1 MSVYSVHFVFAL
13 VLSAILSAIYKNS
26 LKKRLIA
33 SACAPILLYVLFYN
47 YDYGLMDGIIPFI
60 ISYAGAAFSVC
71 LSLLVVSFHKTQA
84 EFVCISTKPLAKF
97 LLSEFLVC
105 LFICVIYVSPWAI
118 DTFPLSNVEAV
129 LFTVFAGDNEGAEE
143 FVISSFMNKVFYPVL
158 WTSIVILI
166 LELVLSFVLS
176 RRCFYCEV
184 KFWKFKLRFNQHGF
198 IQILWQMQK
207 AILVISIS
215 YAAILLLVLPG
226 IIMSAPFK
234 TLIQQPVDSEFYRE
248 NYIHPDSVKIIAQGE
263 PKNLVVIFL
272 ESMEK
277 NFAQYTPEIARLEKS
292 SLDFVPGGQN
302 VSGTSWTIA
311 GITGK
316 LCGIPLNMPMGINEY
331 HGRLPTYVP
340 YAKCLM
346 DVLADKGYNQ
356 LYAQGTS
363 GEFTQKKD
371 FWKSHG
377 NVEIHDIEYYK
388 SAGKVSKDYYVFW
401 GFEDRKLYRFVKD
414 ELDSISNLDKP
425 FALYMLTV
433 DTHQPQGFL
442 DDSCKVSLKE
452 VGVAEDNVNRFP
464 EALRCASMQL
474 ESFINWMR
482 EQPWFEKTVIFVMGD
497 HATLSLSTKAGL
509 PQSESI
515 YWTNFV
521 INAHLDS
528 GKTYRQGRTYSSLDM
543 FPTILESMGF
553 ELENHAIALGKS
565 LYADSPTLLEKYG
578 QKTLDSLLRER
589 SIQYD
594 YFLMGR

>member
-1 MSVYSVHFVFAL
+1 MTLYSIHFILAS
-13 VLSAILSAIYKNS
+13 VLSALLSAFWRNS
-26 LKKRLIA
+26 IKKRVAA
-33 SACAPILLYVLFYN
+33 SVCAPVVFYILFYN
-47 YDYGLMDGIIPFI
+47 YDFGLLDGPIPFV
-60 ISYAGAAFSVC
+60 ISYVGAFFAAC
-71 LSLLVVSFHKTQA
+71 LSLLITSFHNTFA
-84 EFVCISTKPLAKF
+84 DSFCSYYPLRKYCFSEILFLF
-97 LLSEFLVC
+97 LLC
-105 LFICVIYVSPWAI
+105 LIFTIPWAI

-129 LFTVFAGDNEGAEE
+129 LFTVFAGNNEGAEE
-143 FVISSFMNKVFYPVL
+143 FVLSSFINKVFYPVL
-158 WTSIVILI
+158 WTFIVVLI
-166 LELVLSFVLS
+166 TELALSFVLFK
-176 RRCFYCEV
+176 RNIFCEA
-184 KFWKFKLRFNQHGF
+184 KLWKIKLRFSQRGF
-198 IQILWQMQK
+198 LQILWQVQK
-207 AILVISIS
+207 TILLISS
-215 YAAILLLVLPG
+215 FYAAILLLVLPG

-234 TLIQQPVDSEFYRE
+234 TLIQQPIDSEFYRN
-248 NYIHPDSVKIIAQGE
+248 NYVHPDSVKIEAPE
-263 PKNLVVIFL
+263 ESRNLVVIFL

-277 NFAQYTPEIARLEKS
+277 NFAQYTPEITHLEEN

-311 GITGK
+311 GIIGK

-371 FWKSHG
+371 FWKTHG

-388 SAGKVSKDYYVFW
+388 SVRKVPEDYYVFW
-401 GFEDRKLYRFVKD
+401 GFEDRKLYRFVKE
-414 ELDSISNLDKP
+414 ELDSLSNLDKP

-442 DDSCKVSLKE
+442 DDTCKVSLKE
-452 VGVAEDNVNRFP
+452 VGFAENNLNHFP
-464 EALRCASMQL
+464 EALRCASIQL
-474 ESFINWMR
+474 ESFIRWMQG
-482 EQPWFEKTVIFVMGD
+482 QPWFDKTVVFVMGD
-497 HATLSLSTKAGL
+497 HATPALSAKVNL
-509 PQSESI
+509 PQSDSL

-521 INAHLDS
+521 VNAFLDS
-528 GKTYRQGRTYSSLDM
+528 SKTYRQGRTYSSLDI

-553 ELENHAIALGKS
+553 ELESHAMALGKS

-578 QKTLDSLLRER
+578 RKTLDSLLRER
-589 SIQYD
+589 SVQYD

>member
-1 MSVYSVHFVFAL
+1 MELYSVHFIIAL
-13 VLSAILSAIYKNS
+13 FLSAILSAIYKNP

-33 SACAPILLYVLFYN
+33 MACAPTLLYVFFYN
-47 YDYGLMDGIIPFI
+47 YDYGLMEGPIPFI
-60 ISYAGAAFSVC
+60 ISYAGAAFSVY
-71 LSLLVVSFHKTQA
+71 LSLLAVSLHKIQVDLART
-84 EFVCISTKPLAKF
+84 SKPLARF
-97 LLSEFLVC
+97 LFSEIFVC
-105 LFICVIYVSPWAI
+105 FSICVIYASPWAI

-143 FVISSFMNKVFYPVL
+143 FVISSFMDKVFYPVL
-158 WTSIVILI
+158 WTIIVVLI
-166 LELVLSFVLS
+166 AEFVLSFVLS
-176 RRCFYCEV
+176 KKNFYFGTKLWKIKLLFNRR
-184 KFWKFKLRFNQHGF
+184 GF
-198 IQILWQMQK
+198 LQVLWQVQK
-207 AILVISIS
+207 AILLISSS

-226 IIMSAPFK
+226 IIMSTPFK
-234 TLIQQPVDSEFYRE
+234 ALIQQPVDSEFYRE
-248 NYIHPDSVKIIAQGE
+248 NYVHPDSVKIIARGE

-277 NFAQYTPEIARLEKS
+277 NFAQYTPEIAHLEKS

-363 GEFTQKKD
+363 GEFTQKRD
-371 FWKSHG
+371 FWKTHG

-388 SAGKVSKDYYVFW
+388 SVRKVPEEYYVFW
-401 GFEDRKLYRFVKD
+401 GFEDRKLYSFVKE
-414 ELDSISNLDKP
+414 ELDSLSNLNKP

-452 VGVAEDNVNRFP
+452 ADVSEDNVNRFP

-482 EQPWFEKTVIFVMGD
+482 EQPWFEKTVVFIMGD
-497 HATLSLSTKAGL
+497 HATPSLSAKAGL
-509 PQSESI
+509 PQSERL

-521 INAHLDS
+521 INAALDS
-528 GKTYRQGRTYSSLDM
+528 GKVYRQGRAYSSLDM

-565 LYADSPTLLEKYG
+565 LYAESPTLLEKYG

-594 YFLMGR
+594 YFLMGQ

>member
-1 MSVYSVHFVFAL
+1 MHLYSVHFIIAL
-13 VLSAILSAIYKNS
+13 ILSAILSAIYKNP
-26 LKKRLIA
+26 LKKRLVA
-33 SACAPILLYVLFYN
+33 MVCAPTLLYVFFYN
-47 YDYGLMDGIIPFI
+47 YDYGLMEGHVPFI
-60 ISYAGAAFSVC
+60 ISYVGAAFSVC
-71 LSLLVVSFHKTQA
+71 LSLLVISFHKTQVDFA
-84 EFVCISTKPLAKF
+84 RITTKPLAKF
-97 LLSEFLVC
+97 LFSEIFVC

-143 FVISSFMNKVFYPVL
+143 FVISSFMNKVFYPFL
-158 WTSIVILI
+158 WTFIVVLI
-166 LELVLSFVLS
+166 SELLLSFALS
-176 RRCFYCEV
+176 RRCFYCGAE
-184 KFWKFKLRFNQHGF
+184 FWKFKLWFNRQGF
-198 IQILWQMQK
+198 LQTLWQMQK
-207 AILVISIS
+207 AILVISTS
-215 YAAILLLVLPG
+215 YASILLLVLPG

-234 TLIQQPVDSEFYRE
+234 ALIQQPIDSEFYRE
-248 NYIHPDSVKIIAQGE
+248 NYVHPDSVKITAQGE
-263 PKNLVVIFL
+263 LKNLVVVFL

-277 NFAQYTPEIARLEKS
+277 NFAQYTPEIVRLEKS
-292 SLDFVPGGQN
+292 ALDFVPGGWN
-302 VSGTSWTIA
+302 ISGTSWTIA

-363 GEFTQKKD
+363 GEFTQKKE
-371 FWKSHG
+371 FWKAHG
-377 NVEIHDIEYYK
+377 NVGIHDIEYYK
-388 SAGKVSKDYYVFW
+388 SLMKVSEDYYVFW
-401 GFEDRKLYRFVKD
+401 GFEDRKLYRFVKE
-414 ELDSISNLDKP
+414 ELDSLSNLDKP

-452 VGVAEDNVNRFP
+452 AGVAENKVNHFP

-474 ESFINWMR
+474 ESFIKWMQK
-482 EQPWFEKTVIFVMGD
+482 QPWFEKTVIFVMGD
-497 HATLSLSTKAGL
+497 HATPSLSTKAGL
-509 PQSESI
+509 PQSDNL

-521 INAHLDS
+521 INVSLDD
-528 GKTYRQGRTYSSLDM
+528 GRVYRQGRNYSSLDM

-553 ELENHAIALGKS
+553 ELENHAVALGRS

-578 QKTLDSLLRER
+578 QKALDSLLRER

>member
-1 MSVYSVHFVFAL
+1 MSLYSVNFIIAL
-13 VLSAILSAIYKNS
+13 VLSAILSAIYKNP

-33 SACAPILLYVLFYN
+33 MACAPMLLYVFFYN
-47 YDYGLMDGIIPFI
+47 YDYGLMEGSVPFI

-71 LSLLVVSFHKTQA
+71 LSLLAVSLQKIQENLART
-84 EFVCISTKPLAKF
+84 SKPLAKF
-97 LLSEFLVC
+97 LFSEILVC
-105 LFICVIYVSPWAI
+105 FFVCVIYASPWAI

-143 FVISSFMNKVFYPVL
+143 FVISSFINKVFYPVL
-158 WTSIVILI
+158 WTLIIVLI
-166 LELVLSFVLS
+166 AEIVLSLVLSKKNFYFGTKLWKLKLLFNRRGVL
-176 RRCFYCEV
+176 
-184 KFWKFKLRFNQHGF
+184 
-198 IQILWQMQK
+198 QILWQVQK
-207 AILVISIS
+207 AILFIGAS

-226 IIMSAPFK
+226 IIMSTPFK
-234 TLIQQPVDSEFYRE
+234 ALIQQPVDSEFYRE
-248 NYIHPDSVKIIAQGE
+248 NYVHPDSVKIIAQGE

-272 ESMEK
+272 ESMGK

-363 GEFTQKKD
+363 GEFTQKRD
-371 FWKSHG
+371 FWKTHG

-388 SAGKVSKDYYVFW
+388 STGKVSEKYHVFW
-401 GFEDRKLYRFVKD
+401 GFEDRRLYHLAKE
-414 ELDSISNLDKP
+414 ELDSLSKMDKP
-425 FALYMLTV
+425 FAFYMLTV
-433 DTHQPQGFL
+433 DTHQPQGYL

-452 VGVAEDNVNRFP
+452 AGVAEDNVNHFP

-482 EQPWFEKTVIFVMGD
+482 EQPWFEKTVVFVMGD
-497 HATLSLSTKAGL
+497 HATPSLSTKAGL
-509 PQSESI
+509 PQSESL

-528 GKTYRQGRTYSSLDM
+528 GKTYRQGRAYSSLDM

-553 ELENHAIALGKS
+553 GFEKHAIALGKS
-565 LYADSPTLLEKYG
+565 LYAESPTLLEKYG

>member
-1 MSVYSVHFVFAL
+1 MELYSVHFVIAL
-13 VLSAILSAIYKNS
+13 VLSAILSAIYKNP

-33 SACAPILLYVLFYN
+33 MACAPTLLYVFFYN
-47 YDYGLMDGIIPFI
+47 YDYGLMEGSIPFI

-71 LSLLVVSFHKTQA
+71 LSLLAVSLHKIPEDLART
-84 EFVCISTKPLAKF
+84 SKPLAKF
-97 LLSEFLVC
+97 LFSEILVC
-105 LFICVIYVSPWAI
+105 FFVCVIYASPWAI

-143 FVISSFMNKVFYPVL
+143 FVISSFMDKVFYPVL
-158 WTSIVILI
+158 WTIIVVLI
-166 LELVLSFVLS
+166 AEFVLSFVLS
-176 RRCFYCEV
+176 KKNFYFGTKLWKLKLLFNRR
-184 KFWKFKLRFNQHGF
+184 GF
-198 IQILWQMQK
+198 LQVLWQVQK
-207 AILVISIS
+207 AILLISSS

-226 IIMSAPFK
+226 IVMSTPFK
-234 TLIQQPVDSEFYRE
+234 ALIQQPVDSEFYRE
-248 NYIHPDSVKIIAQGE
+248 NYVHPDSIKIIAQGE

-277 NFAQYTPEIARLEKS
+277 NFAQYTPEIAHLEKS
-292 SLDFVPGGQN
+292 SLDLVPGGQN

-346 DVLADKGYNQ
+346 DVLSDKGYNQ

-363 GEFTQKKD
+363 GEFTQKRD
-371 FWKSHG
+371 FWKTHG

-388 SAGKVSKDYYVFW
+388 SVRKVPEDYYVFW
-401 GFEDRKLYRFVKD
+401 GFEDRKLYSFVKE
-414 ELDSISNLDKP
+414 ELDSLSNLDKP

-452 VGVAEDNVNRFP
+452 ADVSEDNVNRFP

-482 EQPWFEKTVIFVMGD
+482 EQPWFEKTVVFVMGD
-497 HATLSLSTKAGL
+497 HATPSLSTKAGL
-509 PQSESI
+509 PQSESL

-521 INAHLDS
+521 INAQLDG
-528 GKTYRQGRTYSSLDM
+528 GKTYRQGRAYSSLDM

-553 ELENHAIALGKS
+553 GIENHAVALGRS
-565 LYADSPTLLEKYG
+565 LYAESSTLLEKYG

-594 YFLMGR
+594 YFLMGQ

>member
-1 MSVYSVHFVFAL
+1 MSLYSVNFIIAL
-13 VLSAILSAIYKNS
+13 VLSAILSAIYKNP

-33 SACAPILLYVLFYN
+33 MACAPTFLYVFFYN
-47 YDYGLMDGIIPFI
+47 YDYGLMEGPVPFI
-60 ISYAGAAFSVC
+60 ISYTGAALSVC
-71 LSLLVVSFHKTQA
+71 LSLLVVSFHKTQEDFA
-84 EFVCISTKPLAKF
+84 RTSRPLAKF
-97 LLSEFLVC
+97 LFSEILVC
-105 LFICVIYVSPWAI
+105 LFVCIIYVSPWAI

-143 FVISSFMNKVFYPVL
+143 FVISSFMNKVFYPAL
-158 WTSIVILI
+158 WTIIVVLI
-166 LELVLSFVLS
+166 ADLVLSFVLS
-176 RRCFYCEV
+176 KKDFFCGT
-184 KFWKFKLRFNQHGF
+184 KLWKFKLLFNRRGF
-198 IQILWQMQK
+198 LQILWQVQK
-207 AILVISIS
+207 AILVVSAS
-215 YAAILLLVLPG
+215 YVAILLLVLPG
-226 IIMSAPFK
+226 IIMSTPFK
-234 TLIQQPVDSEFYRE
+234 ALIQQPVDSEFYRE
-248 NYIHPDSVKIIAQGE
+248 NYVHPDSVKIIAQE
-263 PKNLVVIFL
+263 DPRNLVVIFL
-272 ESMEK
+272 ESIEK
-277 NFAQYTPEIARLEKS
+277 NFAHYMPEIGYLEKS

-371 FWKSHG
+371 FWRTHG

-388 SAGKVSKDYYVFW
+388 SVRKVPEDYYVFW
-401 GFEDRKLYRFVKD
+401 GFEDRKLYRFVKE
-414 ELDSISNLDKP
+414 ELDRLSNLDKP

-433 DTHQPQGFL
+433 DTHQPQGYL
-442 DDSCKVSLKE
+442 DDSCKIALKDA
-452 VGVAEDNVNRFP
+452 GVVEDNVNRFP

-482 EQPWFEKTVIFVMGD
+482 EQPWFEKTVVFVMGD
-497 HATLSLSTKAGL
+497 HATPSLSTKAGL
-509 PQSESI
+509 PQSESL

-521 INAHLDS
+521 VNAHLDS
-528 GKTYRQGRTYSSLDM
+528 GKTYRQGRAYSSLDM

-553 ELENHAIALGKS
+553 ELENHAVALGKS
-565 LYADSPTLLEKYG
+565 LYADSLTLLEKYG

-589 SIQYD
+589 SVQYD